1 MDVIHIVRQ
10 YYPAI
15 GGLENFVKALAE
27 QQVKQ
32 GLGVKV
38 VTLDRSYSTNEKFC
52 STEIVNGV
60 EIVRIGFVGSIRYPI
75 APKVL
80 KEIKSCDLVHVHC
93 TDFFSDFLSL
103 CRSNFNKPLVLT
115 THGGFFHTE
124 FAGRIKTLYFNTIT
138 RLSLARFSAIL
149 ASSVN
154 DFERFSSISKNVR
167 LLENGVD
174 VARFI
179 DKPKVASSEYVKFVF
194 VGRLSV
200 NKRVAELI
208 DWFLSISK
216 NQPSWHLCVI
226 GNDYDGIRE
235 ALAARIEQENAEG
248 KVTLTSGLTNEE
260 VEQELLSSHF
270 ICSAS
275 SYEGFGMTIIEGMS
289 AGLVPIVSDIPSFEK
304 IVSDSG
310 IGLVTDFTDPAKL
323 NESNH
328 FIKESLESFEYLSS
342 ASREFS
348 AKYSWERV
356 ERLFF
361 KEYQKAL
368 GTREMTIH
376 GIKIK
381 NLNSTEAL
389 NHVENL
395 IETASCQSLAFANA
409 HTVNEANS
417 NSDFMEVLKG
427 FSVLPDG
434 VGVDLAAKYKYGHK
448 FKDNLNGTDFVP
460 YLLQNLSSQRVFLIG
475 GREGVAEK
483 VLNIWKREYSQHEW
497 VGAHHGFLS
506 AVDSQSLSNALATQK
521 IDVLIVAMGNP
532 KQEHWIAEYGARCSA
547 KLSIGVGALFDFV
560 AGEAVR
566 APTFVRRVRL
576 EWLYRLIKEPK
587 RLGKR
592 YILGNPLFI
601 LRTLFRG

>member
-1 MDVIHIVRQ
+1 MEIIHVVRQ

-15 GGLENFVKALAE
+15 GGLENFVRALAE
-27 QQVKQ
+27 QQVRQ
-32 GLGVKV
+32 GLKVKV
-38 VTLDRSYSTNEKFC
+38 VTLDRSFSTNELFVPI
-52 STEIVNGV
+52 EVVNGV
-60 EIVRIGFVGSIRYPI
+60 NIVRIGFKGSIRYPI
-75 APKVL
+75 APNVL
-80 KEIKSCDLVHVHC
+80 KEIDSCDLVHIHC

-103 CRSNFNKPLVLT
+103 FRGFFKKPLVLT
-115 THGGFFHTE
+115 THGGFFHTQY
-124 FAGRIKTLYFNTIT
+124 ASRLKKLYFNTIT
-138 RLSLARFSAIL
+138 RLSLARFSSIL

-154 DFERFSSISKNVR
+154 DYNRFSCISNNVQ

-179 DKPKVASSEYVKFVF
+179 SKPKITSTEYVKFVF

-208 DWFLSISK
+208 HWFIRISK
-216 NQPSWHLCVI
+216 DQSNWQLTII
-226 GNDYDGIRE
+226 GNDYDGIKE
-235 ALAARIEQENAEG
+235 SLNNAIDKQNAEN
-248 KVTLTSGLTNEE
+248 KVRIVAGLSDED
-260 VEQELLSSHF
+260 VENELLSSHF
-270 ICSAS
+270 VVSAS
-275 SYEGFGMTIIEGMS
+275 AYEGFGMTIIEGMS
-289 AGLVPIVSDIPSFEK
+289 AGLIPIVSDIPSFRN
-304 IVSDSG
+304 IVEGSQSG
-310 IGLVTDFTDPAKL
+310 YIATFCD
-323 NESNH
+323 ESNSLAVLD
-328 FIKESLESFEYLSS
+328 FIGKSLESFDELSI
-342 ASREFS
+342 AAREFS

-417 NSDFMEVLKG
+417 NSDFMEVLKD
-427 FSVLPDG
+427 FSILPDG